1 MIKAEIQG
9 TDSILKELD
18 AIGKSIES
26 GEVQKILRQ
35 SGQALV
41 ASARNMAPHR
51 TGALRKSIGFI
62 NKNDKQYPLVVL
74 IGIRQGFS
82 RGKNNDPGKYGNI
95 LQQDSRSGQR
105 RALKFMDMA
114 MQINGAKVKENIERG
129 LIELIEKSK
138 KKI

>member
-51 TGALRKSIGFI
+51 TGTLRKSIGFI
-62 NKNDKQYPLVVL
+62 NKNCSK
-74 IGIRQGFS
+74 I
-82 RGKNNDPGKYGNI
+82 
-95 LQQDSRSGQR
+95 
-105 RALKFMDMA
+105 A
-114 MQINGAKVKENIERG
+114 GAANAVRLNSWIWPCRLTEPR
-129 LIELIEKSK
+129 SK
-138 KKI
+138 KT